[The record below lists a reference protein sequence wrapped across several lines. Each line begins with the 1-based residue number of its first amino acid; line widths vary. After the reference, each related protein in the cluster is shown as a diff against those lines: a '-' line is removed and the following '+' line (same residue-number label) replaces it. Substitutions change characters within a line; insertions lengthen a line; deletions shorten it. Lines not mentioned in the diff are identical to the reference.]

1 MVFDALTPLLGLSE
15 NVIYTVMLVF
25 ARIGSIAA
33 LLPGF
38 GEQSVPMRV
47 RLLISI
53 GFTIISWPLIYPLIA
68 NLPELP
74 TSLISLIALEALIGT
89 AIGLVVRILVMA
101 LQLAGSMAAQATS
114 LSQIMGAGATP
125 DPMPAIGNVLVIGG
139 LALAL
144 VGGLHIKA
152 VEMIAMTYQ
161 VLPIGIAPEAS
172 DFAQWGLSHAAR
184 AFSLA
189 FTLAAPF
196 LIASFA
202 YNLMLGFINRAMPQL
217 MVAFIGAPAIT
228 AGGIFVLA
236 VAGPIILTVWAAN
249 LDVLFTDPFTVR

>member
-1 MVFDALTPLLGLSE
+1 MFEVLAPLANLSE
-15 NVIYTVMLVF
+15 AAIYTIALVF
-25 ARIGSIAA
+25 TRVAAVSA

-47 RLLISI
+47 RLLIAV
-53 GFTIISWPLIYPLIA
+53 GFTLICWPLVYPQLT
-68 NLPELP
+68 NLPTKP
-74 TSLISLIALEALIGT
+74 IHLISLIAIEALIGT
-89 AIGLVVRILVMA
+89 AIALIIRFLVLA

-125 DPMPAIGNVLVIGG
+125 DPLPAIGNILVIAG

-144 VGGLHIKA
+144 VADLHIKA
-152 VEMIAMTYQ
+152 IQAIAGSYI
-161 VLPIGIAPEAS
+161 VLPVGLVPAGP
-172 DFAQWGLSHAAR
+172 DFSEWGLSHAAR

-189 FTLAAPF
+189 FSLAAPF
-196 LIASFA
+196 VVASFA

-228 AGGIFVLA
+228 AGGILILAMAGPVILAVWLEHLNTVLA
-236 VAGPIILTVWAAN
+236 N
-249 LDVLFTDPFTVR
+249 PFAVR

>member
-1 MVFDALTPLLGLSE
+1 MLESLAPILGLSE
-15 NVIYTVMLVF
+15 AAIYTAMLVF
-25 ARIGSIAA
+25 TRIAAISA

-47 RLLISI
+47 RLLIAL
-53 GFTIISWPLIYPLIA
+53 GFTIICWPLVYPMAGALTA
-68 NLPELP
+68 SPMNLL
-74 TSLISLIALEALIGT
+74 SLIALEALIGT
-89 AIGLVVRILVMA
+89 AMALIIRFLVFS

-125 DPMPAIGNVLVIGG
+125 DPMPAMGNILVMGG

-144 VGGLHIKA
+144 VADLHIK
-152 VEMIAMTYQ
+152 VIQTIAASYQ
-161 VLPIGIAPEAS
+161 VLPIGAAPNAA
-172 DFAQWGLSHAAR
+172 DFSAWGLQHAAR

-189 FTLAAPF
+189 FSLAAPF
-196 LIASFA
+196 VVASFA

-228 AGGIFVLA
+228 AGGIIILA
-236 VAGPIILTVWAAN
+236 IASPVILTVWLAN
-249 LDVLFTDPFTVR
+249 LDAVLADPFAGR